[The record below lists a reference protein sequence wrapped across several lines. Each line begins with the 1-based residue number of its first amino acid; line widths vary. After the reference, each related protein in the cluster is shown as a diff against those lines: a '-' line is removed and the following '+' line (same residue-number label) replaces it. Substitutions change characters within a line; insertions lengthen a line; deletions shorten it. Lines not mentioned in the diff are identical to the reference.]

1 MTILE
6 NNLNQLP
13 VLKDA
18 YNKNE
23 KQLYDI
29 EHNVKNQITLKINN
43 NYMHSKYD
51 VDKETERIV
60 NMLMEDKDSID
71 VLILYGSGL
80 GYVLRK
86 CFDILIKS
94 SSLKIKPY
102 IILIEN
108 DIKMFLTSLKY
119 FDYSEILQSENVKIY
134 LEAEKEVIGSF
145 LQTIPTKYIRYHH
158 HRPSYY
164 LNSDYYKAVQN
175 YINFVLDRKD
185 MNSATFKRFQTL
197 WTRNSIRN
205 APYFLKSS
213 KLKDL
218 NNIASGLTSVIIAGG
233 PNLNRSIDFLL
244 NNQNNMII
252 IAVDTSYKYLIKNGI
267 SVDIIVT
274 VDPQY
279 WNYKYLEGI
288 NITNEIIVTDSSI
301 YYKIFDITKINRFF
315 VGNSIFPLNRY
326 FDDGEDR
333 GTLAAGGSVATTA
346 FDVAR
351 IIGSKE
357 IVLIGLDFSYP
368 NRETHFKGAF
378 FEQSFLST
386 SNYFNSAEK
395 MVYKY
400 LTHVPLIKIS
410 STNGKVYS
418 DQKMALFKK
427 WFDREISLTP
437 AKVILPDLGGAYI
450 EGSNIIPL
458 DQIRITNISKDTFR
472 KNIFVLLEN
481 NNDNNDCDIINKS
494 YFFIKCAVELKK
506 SYDKIIKLITDDGF
520 VNQSDI
526 NTIQKIEKE
535 ISEDQQKS
543 LIAGIISSSAQDIL
557 IMIMENYRYDIDEKK
572 SAWIKT
578 KLLYKALTDLIDFYL
593 KYFNKL
599 LKLMR

>member
-6 NNLNQLP
+6 NNLIRLP
-13 VLKDA
+13 ILKDVYA
-18 YNKNE
+18 GNE
-23 KQLYDI
+23 KHLYDI
-29 EHNVKNQITLKINN
+29 EYNAKNQITLKINN

-51 VDKETERIV
+51 VEKETDRIV
-60 NMLMEDKDSID
+60 DMLMEDKNSID

-80 GYVLRK
+80 GYVLRR
-86 CFDILIKS
+86 CYDILIKS

-102 IILIEN
+102 IMLIEN

-119 FDYSEILQSENVKIY
+119 FDYSEILQSENVKIF

-164 LNSDYYKAVQN
+164 LNSDYYKATQN

-218 NNIASGLTSVIIAGG
+218 NNIASGLTSAIIAGG
-233 PNLNRSIDFLL
+233 PNLNRSINFLF

-252 IAVDTSYKYLIKNGI
+252 IAVDTSYKFLIKNGI
-267 SVDIIVT
+267 KVDIIVT

-279 WNYKYLEGI
+279 WNYKFLEGI

-301 YYKIFDITKINRFF
+301 YYKIFNIAETNRFF
-315 VGNSIFPLNRY
+315 IGNSIFPLNQY
-326 FDDGEDR
+326 FDEGEDR

-357 IVLIGLDFSYP
+357 IVLIGLDLSYP

-386 SNYFNSAEK
+386 SNFINTAEK

-427 WFDREISLTP
+427 WFDREISLTS

-450 EGSNIIPL
+450 EGSNIIP
-458 DQIRITNISKDTFR
+458 IEKIKIINSSKDSFQ
-472 KNIFVLLEN
+472 KKISALLEKN
-481 NNDNNDCDIINKS
+481 NYNNGGDIINKS
-494 YFFIKCAVELKK
+494 YVFIKCALELKK

-526 NTIQKIEKE
+526 ITIQKIEKE
-535 ISEDQQKS
+535 ISNDRQKS
-543 LIAGIISSSAQDIL
+543 LISGIISSSAQDIL
-557 IMIMENYRYDIDEKK
+557 IMIMENYQYDNDEKR

-599 LKLMR
+599 LKIME

>member
-6 NNLNQLP
+6 NNLNQIP
-13 VLKDA
+13 ILKEVYA
-18 YNKNE
+18 RNE
-23 KQLYDI
+23 NQPYDI
-29 EHNVKNQITLKINN
+29 EYNAKNQITLKINN

-51 VDKETERIV
+51 VEKETERIV
-60 NMLMEDKDSID
+60 NMLMEDKNSID

-80 GYVLRK
+80 GYVLRS
-86 CFDILIKS
+86 CYNILIKS
-94 SSLKIKPY
+94 SPLKIKPY

-108 DIKMFLTSLKY
+108 DIKMFLTGLKY
-119 FDYSEILQSENVKIY
+119 FDYSEILRCENVKIF
-134 LEAEKEVIGSF
+134 LEAEKELIGSF

-164 LNSDYYKAVQN
+164 LNSEYYKSIQN
-175 YINFVLDRKD
+175 YITFVLDRKD
-185 MNSATFKRFQTL
+185 MNSATFKRFQIL

-205 APYFLKSS
+205 SPYFVKSS

-218 NNIASGLTSVIIAGG
+218 SNVASGLTSAIVAGG
-233 PNLNRSIDFLL
+233 PNLARFIDFLF
-244 NNQNNMII
+244 NNQNSMVI

-301 YYKIFDITKINRFF
+301 YYKIFNIAETNRFF

-326 FDDGEDR
+326 FDDGDDR
-333 GTLAAGGSVATTA
+333 GTLAAGGSVATAA

-357 IVLIGLDFSYP
+357 IVLIGLDLSYP
-368 NRETHFKGAF
+368 NRETHFKGAL
-378 FEQSFLST
+378 FEQSFLSN
-386 SNYFNSAEK
+386 SDFFNTAEK

-400 LTHVPLIKIS
+400 LTHVPLIEIS

-427 WFDREISLTP
+427 WFDREISLTA

-450 EGSNIIPL
+450 EGSN
-458 DQIRITNISKDTFR
+458 
-472 KNIFVLLEN
+472 V
-481 NNDNNDCDIINKS
+481 
-494 YFFIKCAVELKK
+494 
-506 SYDKIIKLITDDGF
+506 
-520 VNQSDI
+520 
-526 NTIQKIEKE
+526 
-535 ISEDQQKS
+535 
-543 LIAGIISSSAQDIL
+543 
-557 IMIMENYRYDIDEKK
+557 
-572 SAWIKT
+572 
-578 KLLYKALTDLIDFYL
+578 
-593 KYFNKL
+593 
-599 LKLMR
+599 